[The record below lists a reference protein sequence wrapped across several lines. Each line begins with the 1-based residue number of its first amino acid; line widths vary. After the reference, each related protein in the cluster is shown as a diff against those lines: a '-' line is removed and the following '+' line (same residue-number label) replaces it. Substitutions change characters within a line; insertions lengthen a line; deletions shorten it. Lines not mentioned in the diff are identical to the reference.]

1 MNIVR
6 GVNSVGVYTLILS
19 YKSTSRVTTVIS
31 VGSNSAVT
39 VSLEICQQR
48 CYRNLSTVLGEMSLT
63 GSVVVNVTYGA
74 SVIDFTPVDVV
85 ALPQEFY
92 KATLLRNSTQ
102 QDFLANCSVIDNDMG
117 VGTAQEEFCLA
128 QVFSLT
134 ANYLGGALRMF
145 KLLV

>member
-19 YKSTSRVTTVIS
+19 YKSTSRVTAVIS
-31 VGSNSAVT
+31 AGSNSGV

-63 GSVVVNVTYGA
+63 GSVVVNVTYGG

-85 ALPQEFY
+85 ALPKEFY

-134 ANYLGGALRMF
+134 ANYLGRALRMF

>member
-19 YKSTSRVTTVIS
+19 YKSTSRVTAVIS
-31 VGSNSAVT
+31 VGSNSGV

-63 GSVVVNVTYGA
+63 GSVVVNVTYGG

-85 ALPQEFY
+85 ALPKEFY

-117 VGTAQEEFCLA
+117 VGTTQEEFCLA

-134 ANYLGGALRMF
+134 ANYLGRALRMF